1 MEEKTSKGKSH
12 ADEFTVLPAH
22 MSGGPKGLGDPDDRT
37 LRVLENEL
45 ISKRMREESRKLCVD
60 DVKGFDDCVSKAG
73 FFFFIKCQS
82 ASKTLRKCQLNWFN
96 NEEFRT
102 KITEKYLDER
112 AEYRRTGITQKMKDL
127 EKKREQQ
134 FEEWMK
140 HQNENK
146 NTSAS

>member
-1 MEEKTSKGKSH
+1 MFNH
-12 ADEFTVLPAH
+12 LLF
-22 MSGGPKGLGDPDDRT
+22 
-37 LRVLENEL
+37 LR
-45 ISKRMREESRKLCVD
+45 
-60 DVKGFDDCVSKAG
+60 
-73 FFFFIKCQS
+73 
-82 ASKTLRKCQLNWFN
+82 FN